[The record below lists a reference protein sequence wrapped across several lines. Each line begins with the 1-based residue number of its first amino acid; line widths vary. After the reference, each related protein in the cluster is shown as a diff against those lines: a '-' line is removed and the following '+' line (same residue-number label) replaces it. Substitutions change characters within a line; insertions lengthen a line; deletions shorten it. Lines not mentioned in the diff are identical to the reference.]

1 MKKQLTVRE
10 KVLMCV
16 LAVLLVL
23 CAYYYAFYTPVLQKI
38 AECKDEIV
46 YLEEQNL
53 LLDGQV
59 SKMNQMQEELEKIQA
74 GEMGS
79 VKELP
84 AYDNSQ
90 NVMNSLSFI
99 LKSASQYN
107 VSFSSIEEEDST
119 VRRNISL
126 SYDCTSYEAAK
137 SILTQIYESEYRSLI
152 KDVHIS
158 NGGDSCHVTV
168 DITYFEYK

>member
-1 MKKQLTVRE
+1 MKKQLTTRE

-16 LAVLLVL
+16 LAVLLVI
-23 CAYYYAFYTPVLQKI
+23 CAYYYAFYTPVLQKV
-38 AECKDEIV
+38 AYYKDEIV
-46 YLEEQNL
+46 YLEEQNIT
-53 LLDGQV
+53 LDAQV
-59 SKMNQMQEELEKIQA
+59 NKMNQMKDELDKIQS

-84 AYDNSQ
+84 AFDNSQ

-99 LKSASQYN
+99 LKSANHYN
-107 VSFSSIEEEDST
+107 VSFASVEEEDST
-119 VRRNISL
+119 VRRNIHL
-126 SYDCTSYEAAK
+126 SYDCSNYESAK

-152 KDVHIS
+152 MDVHLS
-158 NGGDSCHVTV
+158 NGGDSYHVTV